1 MGDHDFFNRFF
12 AITPSDTVNF
22 PERQT
27 AIYVGVGGTIAMV
40 PQGGLVVTITAIA
53 GALLPFDLIR
63 INATGTTATG
73 LVACAKV

>member
-1 MGDHDFFNRFF
+1 MGDFDFFNHFF

-27 AIYVGVGGTIAMV
+27 AIYVGVGGTIALV
-40 PQGGLVVTITAIA
+40 QQGGPIVTITAVA
-53 GALLPFDLIR
+53 GALLPFDLVR